1 MKTPESEPKD
11 TLSLQG
17 RRVLVVE
24 DDYIMAEDLKAE
36 LESFGAL
43 VLGPV
48 PTLQYAFDR
57 LASEPALD
65 GAVLDI
71 NLGGDLVYPLAD
83 LLRARRIPFV
93 FATGYEEEAI
103 PALYADLPH
112 VPKPVNMRQ
121 IIQALAG

>member
-1 MKTPESEPKD
+1 MKTPEPEPKD

-24 DDYIMAEDLKAE
+24 DDDIMAEDLKAE
-36 LESFGAL
+36 LESFDAL

-48 PTLQYAFDR
+48 PTLQDAFDR